1 MSWRDSIND
10 LPREQRDLVLG
21 GALSQRFIRMPLDL
35 SHPAFIGALY
45 GFLISSALILPMGQ
59 FSEWNLED
67 WWKTFLVNTLFLVTI
82 SSLCGLISRISVGI
96 SKRNPLAP
104 PRKLLYPMPFIG
116 LAWLTLEMTEIVDFW
131 VVGAWLCLLLPG
143 PIYIHMSWAPRW
155 RLLSM
160 LESNTDPFHGNE
172 KPFEKMPQV
181 VDEELEEVVANF
193 GEE

>member
-21 GALSQRFIRMPLDL
+21 GGLSQRFIRMPLDI

-45 GFLISSALILPMGQ
+45 GLLISSSLLLPMGQ

-67 WWKTFLVNTLFLVTI
+67 WWENVLIHTLFLVTS
-82 SSLCGLISRISVGI
+82 SSLLGLISRISVGI

-131 VVGAWLCLLLPG
+131 VLGAWLCLLLPG

-160 LESNTDPFHGNE
+160 LESNIDPFHGNE
-172 KPFEKMPQV
+172 TPFEKMPQV
-181 VDEELEEVVANF
+181 GDEELEEVVANF